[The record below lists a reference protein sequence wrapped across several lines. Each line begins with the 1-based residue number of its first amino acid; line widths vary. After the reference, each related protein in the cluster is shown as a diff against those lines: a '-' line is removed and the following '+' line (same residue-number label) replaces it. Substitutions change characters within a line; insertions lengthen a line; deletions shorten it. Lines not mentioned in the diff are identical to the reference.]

1 MRLTLEIDY
10 QRLNG
15 EVILHIQPVGGQQ
28 DGEHNVNIFELSL
41 DCNDIEIE
49 KIESVEEKEDSSL
62 YFVSLLSHKLT
73 SWVLTIRA
81 DVPGPPPTLIRVSY
95 STLPS
100 SRSLLWRNIG
110 TPGLENNTE

>member
-1 MRLTLEIDY
+1 MDLPLSSSLDQYKVCHYSMRLTLEIDY

-28 DGEHNVNIFELSL
+28 DGEHNENIFELSL

-62 YFVSLLSHKLT
+62 NFVSLLSHKH
-73 SWVLTIRA
+73 
-81 DVPGPPPTLIRVSY
+81 
-95 STLPS
+95 
-100 SRSLLWRNIG
+100 RN
-110 TPGLENNTE
+110 